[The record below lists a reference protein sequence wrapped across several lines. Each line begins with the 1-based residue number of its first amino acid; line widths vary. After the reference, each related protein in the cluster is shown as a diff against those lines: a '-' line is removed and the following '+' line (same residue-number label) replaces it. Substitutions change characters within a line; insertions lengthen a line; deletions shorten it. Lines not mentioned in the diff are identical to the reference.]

1 MTDAKKPSLTELMNM
16 AQKMQE
22 GMRNAQVELEK
33 SETEGGAA
41 GGMVTVK
48 MNGKKRVIK
57 VTITKEA
64 YAEGAEVLADLCEAA
79 FNDASAK
86 VEKMSEEKLKK
97 LTQNIGL
104 PPDFG
109 GAAGGEE

>member
-1 MTDAKKPSLTELMNM
+1 MTDAKKPSLTELMGM

-22 GMRNAQVELEK
+22 GMRTAQEELEK
-33 SETEGGAA
+33 SQVEGAAA
-41 GGMVTVK
+41 GGMVKVT
-48 MNGKKRVIK
+48 MNGKKKVVKVVI
-57 VTITKEA
+57 TDEA
-64 YAEGAEVLADLCEAA
+64 YGEGKEILADLFEAA
-79 FNDASAK
+79 ANDASNK

-109 GAAGGEE
+109 GGTGGQE

>member
-1 MTDAKKPSLTELMNM
+1 MAEAKKPSLTELMGM

-22 GMRNAQVELEK
+22 GMRNAQEELEK
-33 SETEGGAA
+33 SETEGAAA
-41 GGMVTVK
+41 GGMVKVK
-48 MNGKKRVIK
+48 MNGKKRVLK
-57 VTITKEA
+57 VLITSEA
-64 YAEGAEVLADLCEAA
+64 YDEGAEILADLCEAA

-109 GAAGGEE
+109 GATGGEA